1 MQTLL
6 PSKFTGIIQLAFS
19 DTEPLQKLQEQL
31 LGYFP
36 NHAPIEKLHITL
48 LHQSF
53 PKKVGVGKQRGDKLL
68 KALYKSGG
76 QFSVQAPMVQFDDV
90 HVAREGGRESTY
102 VTIREHD
109 LLLNVRDDLLQ
120 AAGIN
125 PIELGIDGLEADRVF
140 HVSLTNLTGNGGD
153 SIAYPNPSSDE
164 RLFSSQEIG

>member
-1 MQTLL
+1 MQTML

-19 DTEPLQKLQEQL
+19 DTKPLQNLQEQI

-53 PKKVGVGKQRGDKLL
+53 PKKVGAGKQRGDKLL
-68 KALYKSGG
+68 KALYGSEG
-76 QFSVQAPMVQFDDV
+76 QSVVQAPIVQLDDV
-90 HVAREGGRESTY
+90 YVAREGDRESTY
-102 VTIREHD
+102 VTIKEHD
-109 LLLNVRDDLLQ
+109 LLLSVRDDLLQ

-125 PIELGIDGLEADRVF
+125 PQDLGIDGAELNRVF

-164 RLFSSQEIG
+164 RLFNSQEAR